1 MICGAYR
8 VMGESLSL
16 SSTTSLSLPLSLVC
30 CPSLE
35 VLLDV
40 FELDELVHDRIDRQ
54 TAGAMDL

>member
-8 VMGESLSL
+8 VRGESLSL

-35 VLLDV
+35 VLLDIL
-40 FELDELVHDRIDRQ
+40 ELDELVHDRIDRQ